1 MTKNKHIELLVQSLY
16 SSGVQHKTLKE
27 LCVSIRTGLNPRQ
40 NFVLNVPD
48 AALYYVTVKEIT
60 TGKIVFSDKT
70 DRITKDAWQRI
81 QERSMLEKDDILFSG
96 IGTIGKVAIVD
107 IPTDNWNCSESV
119 FLIKPNKSL
128 INPKYLMYILGS
140 DFCKEQYESDSVGST
155 LKGVRKG
162 SLESLKIPVP
172 SKEIQDEIVR
182 ELDTFVRLLD
192 NIDDEIIERERQNYL
207 YREHV
212 FNMDEDDGVEL
223 KTLEQVV
230 SKNCSLSYGI
240 VQPGDDVD
248 NGVPVVRPVDF
259 AESLFVKRE
268 GLKRTTKSI
277 SDSYKRTILNGD
289 EILICVR
296 GTTGTMGLATKELKG
311 CNVTRGIV
319 PISFDNEITKKFVF
333 HQLRCS
339 RLKNAIEEKTNG
351 TALRQINVK
360 DLRQLPIYLP
370 SLKEQ
375 QAIAA
380 KLDTIEAFIA
390 NLNEERTL
398 RQQQYEYYRAK
409 LISLLK

>member
-1 MTKNKHIELLVQSLY
+1 MTKQSHIEQLIHDLCPN
-16 SSGVQHKTLKE
+16 GVEIKTLGE
-27 LCVSIRTGLNPRQ
+27 LVDCVKGKQLNRSDLLSAGYP
-40 NFVLNVPD
+40 VLNGGTTYSGYWTEYNFPGNNITISQGGASAGFVSFQEGKFW
-48 AALYYVTVKEIT
+48 AGAHCYV
-60 TGKIVFSDKT
+60 
-70 DRITKDAWQRI
+70 
-81 QERSMLEKDDILFSG
+81 
-96 IGTIGKVAIVD
+96 
-107 IPTDNWNCSESV
+107 
-119 FLIKPNKSL
+119 L
-128 INPKYLMYILGS
+128 INPHPNVNYKYLYHIVKYSEETLRQNQYGAGIPGLAVQTVNSILVPLPPLTI
-140 DFCKEQYESDSVGST
+140 QN
-155 LKGVRKG
+155 
-162 SLESLKIPVP
+162 KIAQ
-172 SKEIQDEIVR
+172 I
-182 ELDTFVRLLD
+182 LDTFSKLTDNLD
-192 NIDDEIIERERQNYL
+192 TEIKERERQSLL
-207 YREHV
+207 YRNHI
-212 FNMDEDDGVEL
+212 FNYGVESGVEL
-223 KTLEQVV
+223 KTLEQIV
-230 SKNCSLSYGI
+230 SKDCPLSYGI
-240 VQPGDDVD
+240 VQPGDDVK

-259 AESLFVKRE
+259 AGRLYIKRE

-333 HQLRCS
+333 HQLRSS

-351 TALRQINVK
+351 TALRQINIK